1 MAKDYGPHGGSS
13 TSTNQGPP
21 GGGATSQGS
30 GRDYSPSPTR
40 APDFVTHTPSVPSQP
55 SGPDPHG
62 GDWNITTTTGDV
74 FAPDDPL
81 LGEKTDFVEVQE
93 PQSIVDAYMKYGLI
107 PNALRLGKTGLEKLG
122 EFSSD
127 LQEKAMTWSLENRLE
142 KEFQKPTYDPEA
154 AAYGIYDDKVVDLQ
168 ADLQGIKDGTFTQ
181 TDFTAKYGSGDASN
195 PLDANYDPSS
205 ARGDGERQLMN
216 EITPYASYAVA
227 NQSPEESQ
235 VDKWFANNQ
244 TGTGLDPNYMT
255 TYNTAKA
262 NIAATLGMVD
272 TSNQFGYSDNPYG
285 GLTAQN
291 LTTNP
296 FNIPYMQN
304 TGLI

>member
-13 TSTNQGPP
+13 PSTSSRDTGSDYGQLDR
-21 GGGATSQGS
+21 AVSQAVNN
-30 GRDYSPSPTR
+30 P
-40 APDFVTHTPSVPSQP
+40 APSQPSGGDGWSPGVQHSGIPTTTP
-55 SGPDPHG
+55 SGPDPHDLSVVDPYG
-62 GDWNITTTTGDV
+62 NI
-74 FAPDDPL
+74 AL
-81 LGEKTDFVEVQE
+81 EQEKIDFYEE
-93 PQSIVDAYMKYGLI
+93 PQSIVDTYMKYGLI

-127 LQEKAMTWSLENRLE
+127 LQEKAMSWSLENRIQNQMKDLDLNNPNSMNNP
-142 KEFQKPTYDPEA
+142 KL
-154 AAYGIYDDKVVDLQ
+154 VDLQ
-168 ADLQGIKDGTFTQ
+168 IDLQGVKDGTFTQ
-181 TDFTAKYGSGDASN
+181 DDFTLKYGSGDVTN
-195 PLDANYDPSS
+195 PLDKNYDPSL

-235 VDKWFANNQ
+235 VDKWFASNPV
-244 TGTGLDPNYMT
+244 GTGLDPNYMT

-272 TSNQFGYSDNPYG
+272 TSNQFGYSSDPYG